1 MVEIVIDDR
10 LDAITMSIESVRTI
24 MDAVR
29 AKEIIDVWATGVKR
43 CLSYSV

>member
-1 MVEIVIDDR
+1 MVDIVINEK
-10 LDAITMSIESVRTI
+10 LDAITMSIESARAI

-43 CLSYSV
+43 CLSCLV